1 MATDELLVDKRIVD
15 RNLSSG
21 KLDQAEYKA
30 RLEALPDLANNV
42 HRPEDDA
49 EPEGESTPAPREGD
63 G

>member
-15 RNLSSG
+15 RNLASG
-21 KLDQAEYKA
+21 KLDQADYKA
-30 RLEALPDLANNV
+30 RLEALPDLVDNV

-49 EPEGESTPAPREGD
+49 DSDGESTPAPREGD